1 MSNENDD
8 IRSIS
13 FDKLNNFIQ
22 KNNFPSY
29 RSNQIFNWIN
39 KSTLRSFDDMTNIPK
54 SLVKL
59 LKENFVI
66 NITNILSK
74 QVSNDSTIKF
84 AIKLHDNLVVE
95 SVLIPSGNRVTAC
108 VSSQV
113 GCSLDCGFCA
123 TSKLLKMR
131 NLHSYEIFDQI
142 MILNSQSLKNY
153 SLPISNIVFMG
164 MGEPLLNYKNVIEA
178 IKLITSEDG
187 IKISNKKIT
196 LSTSGI
202 SKMIIKMSDDNIKFN
217 LAVSLHSAVEETR
230 NMIMPFSKS
239 FPLDK
244 LINSLD
250 YWYKKTKRKVTFEYL
265 IWKGINDDL
274 EHIEA
279 LVKIC
284 KRIPSKVN
292 LIEYN
297 SIDSPTFKKAD
308 DFWVDN
314 YLKIL
319 KKNKIPVSV
328 RRSRGKD
335 INAACGQ
342 LANKH

>member
-22 KNNFPSY
+22 RNNFPSY

-66 NITNILSK
+66 NITSILSK

-123 TSKLLKMR
+123 TSKLLRMR

-142 MILNSQSLKNY
+142 MILNSQSIKNY

-244 LINSLD
+244 LMNSLD

-274 EHIEA
+274 DHIEA

>member
-66 NITNILSK
+66 NITNIFSK

-95 SVLIPSGNRVTAC
+95 AVLIPSGKRVTAC

-113 GCSLDCGFCA
+113 GCSLDCEFCA
-123 TSKLLKMR
+123 TSKLLRMR

-142 MILNSQSLKNY
+142 MILNSQSIKNY
-153 SLPISNIVFMG
+153 SLPVSNIVFMG
-164 MGEPLLNYKNVIEA
+164 MGEPLLNYKNVIES
-178 IKLITSEDG
+178 IKLITSENG

-230 NMIMPFSKS
+230 NIIMPFSKS

>member
-66 NITNILSK
+66 NITSILSK

-123 TSKLLKMR
+123 TSKLLRMR

-164 MGEPLLNYKNVIEA
+164 MGEPLLNYKNVIES

-244 LINSLD
+244 LMNSLD

-274 EHIEA
+274 DHIEA

>member
-22 KNNFPSY
+22 RNNFPSY

-123 TSKLLKMR
+123 TSKLLRMR

-164 MGEPLLNYKNVIEA
+164 MGEPLLNYKNVIES

-274 EHIEA
+274 DHIEA

-297 SIDSPTFKKAD
+297 SIDSPSFKKAD

>member
-1 MSNENDD
+1 
-8 IRSIS
+8 
-13 FDKLNNFIQ
+13 
-22 KNNFPSY
+22 
-29 RSNQIFNWIN
+29 
-39 KSTLRSFDDMTNIPK
+39 
-54 SLVKL
+54 
-59 LKENFVI
+59 
-66 NITNILSK
+66 
-74 QVSNDSTIKF
+74 
-84 AIKLHDNLVVE
+84 
-95 SVLIPSGNRVTAC
+95 
-108 VSSQV
+108 
-113 GCSLDCGFCA
+113 
-123 TSKLLKMR
+123 
-131 NLHSYEIFDQI
+131 
-142 MILNSQSLKNY
+142 
-153 SLPISNIVFMG
+153 
-164 MGEPLLNYKNVIEA
+164 
-178 IKLITSEDG
+178 
-187 IKISNKKIT
+187 
-196 LSTSGI
+196 
-202 SKMIIKMSDDNIKFN
+202 MIIKMSDDNIKFN
-217 LAVSLHSAVEETR
+217 LAVSLHSAVEKTR
-230 NMIMPFSKS
+230 NVIMPFSKS

-265 IWKGINDDL
+265 VWKGINDDL

-319 KKNKIPVSV
+319 KKNKISVSV

-342 LANKH
+342 LANKY

>member
-123 TSKLLKMR
+123 TSKLLRMR

-319 KKNKIPVSV
+319 KKNKIPVSI

>member
-1 MSNENDD
+1 MSNESDD

-39 KSTLRSFDDMTNIPK
+39 KSTFRSFDDMTNIPK

-95 SVLIPSGNRVTAC
+95 AVLIPSGKRVTAC

-113 GCSLDCGFCA
+113 GCSLDCEFCA
-123 TSKLLKMR
+123 TSKLLRMR

-164 MGEPLLNYKNVIEA
+164 MGEPLLNYKNVIES

-202 SKMIIKMSDDNIKFN
+202 SKMILKMSDDNIKFN

-297 SIDSPTFKKAD
+297 SIDSPKFKKAD

>member
-95 SVLIPSGNRVTAC
+95 AVLIPSGNRVTAC

-113 GCSLDCGFCA
+113 GCSLDCEFCA
-123 TSKLLKMR
+123 TSKLLRMR

-164 MGEPLLNYKNVIEA
+164 MGEPLLNYKNVIES

>member
-66 NITNILSK
+66 NITKILSK

-123 TSKLLKMR
+123 TSKLLRMR

-164 MGEPLLNYKNVIEA
+164 MGEPLLNYKNVIES
-178 IKLITSEDG
+178 IKLVTSEDG

-297 SIDSPTFKKAD
+297 SIDSPTFNKAD

-319 KKNKIPVSV
+319 KKNKIPVSI

>member
-1 MSNENDD
+1 MSSENDD

-13 FDKLNNFIQ
+13 FDKLNKFIQ
-22 KNNFPSY
+22 KNNFPRY

-39 KSTLRSFDDMTNIPK
+39 KSSFRSFDDMTNIPK

-66 NITNILSK
+66 NVTNILSK
-74 QVSNDSTIKF
+74 QVSDDSTIKF
-84 AIKLHDNLVVE
+84 AIKLHDKLVVE
-95 SVLIPSGNRVTAC
+95 AVLIPSGRRVTAC

-113 GCSLDCGFCA
+113 GCSLDCEFCA
-123 TSKLLKMR
+123 TSKLSRIR
-131 NLHSYEIFDQI
+131 NLLSYEIFDQI

-164 MGEPLLNYKNVIEA
+164 MGEPLLNYKNVIES

-217 LAVSLHSAVEETR
+217 LAVSLHSAVEKTR
-230 NMIMPFSKS
+230 NVIMPFSKS

-265 IWKGINDDL
+265 VWKGINDDL

-319 KKNKIPVSV
+319 KKNKISVSV

-342 LANKH
+342 LANKY

>member
-22 KNNFPSY
+22 KNNFPLY

-123 TSKLLKMR
+123 TSKLLRMR

-164 MGEPLLNYKNVIEA
+164 MGEPLLNYKNVIES

-274 EHIEA
+274 DHIEA

>member
-1 MSNENDD
+1 MTIENDD

-13 FDKLNNFIQ
+13 FDKLNKFIQ
-22 KNNFPSY
+22 KSNFPSY

-39 KSTLRSFDDMTNIPK
+39 KSSFRSFDDMTNIPK

-66 NITNILSK
+66 NVTNILSK

-84 AIKLHDNLVVE
+84 AIKLHDKLVVE
-95 SVLIPSGNRVTAC
+95 AVLIPSGRRVTAC

-113 GCSLDCGFCA
+113 GCSLDCEFCA
-123 TSKLLKMR
+123 TSKLSRIR
-131 NLHSYEIFDQI
+131 NLLSYEIFDQI

-164 MGEPLLNYKNVIEA
+164 MGEPLLNYKNVIES

-217 LAVSLHSAVEETR
+217 LAVSLHSAVEKTR
-230 NMIMPFSKS
+230 NVIMPFSKS

-265 IWKGINDDL
+265 VWKGINDDL

-297 SIDSPTFKKAD
+297 SIDSPSFKKAD
-308 DFWVDN
+308 DFWVDY

-319 KKNKIPVSV
+319 KKNKISVSV

-342 LANKH
+342 LANKY

>member
-39 KSTLRSFDDMTNIPK
+39 KSTFRSFDDMTNIPK

-123 TSKLLKMR
+123 TSKLLRMR

-164 MGEPLLNYKNVIEA
+164 MGEPLLNYKNVIES

-274 EHIEA
+274 DHIEA

>member
-39 KSTLRSFDDMTNIPK
+39 KSTFRSFDDMTNIPK

-84 AIKLHDNLVVE
+84 AIKLHDNLIIE
-95 SVLIPSGNRVTAC
+95 AVLIPSGKRVTAC

-113 GCSLDCGFCA
+113 GCSLDCEFCA
-123 TSKLLKMR
+123 TSKLLRMR

-164 MGEPLLNYKNVIEA
+164 MGEPLLNYKNVIES
-178 IKLITSEDG
+178 IKLITSENG

-230 NMIMPFSKS
+230 NLIMPFSKS

-274 EHIEA
+274 EHIQA

-297 SIDSPTFKKAD
+297 SIDSSAFKKAD

>member
-54 SLVKL
+54 SFVKL

-123 TSKLLKMR
+123 TSKLLRMR

-244 LINSLD
+244 LMNSLD

>member
-123 TSKLLKMR
+123 TSKLLRMR

-164 MGEPLLNYKNVIEA
+164 MGEPLLNYKNVIES

-244 LINSLD
+244 LMNSLD

>member
-1 MSNENDD
+1 MSNKNDD

-95 SVLIPSGNRVTAC
+95 AVLIPSGKRVTAC

-113 GCSLDCGFCA
+113 GCSLDCEFCA
-123 TSKLLKMR
+123 TSKLLRMR

-164 MGEPLLNYKNVIEA
+164 MGEPLLNYKNVIES

-230 NMIMPFSKS
+230 NIIMPFSKS

-319 KKNKIPVSV
+319 KKNKIPVSL

>member
-22 KNNFPSY
+22 RNNFPSY

-66 NITNILSK
+66 NITSILSK

-123 TSKLLKMR
+123 TSKLLRMR

-164 MGEPLLNYKNVIEA
+164 MGEPLLNYKNVIES

-217 LAVSLHSAVEETR
+217 LTVSLHSAVEETR

-244 LINSLD
+244 LMNSLD

-274 EHIEA
+274 DHIEA

>member
-123 TSKLLKMR
+123 TSKLLRMR

-164 MGEPLLNYKNVIEA
+164 MGEPLLNYKNVIES

-274 EHIEA
+274 DHIEA

>member
-123 TSKLLKMR
+123 TSKLLRMR

-164 MGEPLLNYKNVIEA
+164 MGEPLLNYKNVIES
-178 IKLITSEDG
+178 IKLITSQDG

-202 SKMIIKMSDDNIKFN
+202 SKMIKKMSDDNIKFN

-265 IWKGINDDL
+265 VWKGINDDL

-319 KKNKIPVSV
+319 KKNKIPVSI

>member
-22 KNNFPSY
+22 KNNFPLY

-39 KSTLRSFDDMTNIPK
+39 KSTFRSFDDMTNIPK

-66 NITNILSK
+66 NITSILSK

-123 TSKLLKMR
+123 TSKLLRMR

-164 MGEPLLNYKNVIEA
+164 MGEPLLNYKNVIES

-274 EHIEA
+274 DHIEA